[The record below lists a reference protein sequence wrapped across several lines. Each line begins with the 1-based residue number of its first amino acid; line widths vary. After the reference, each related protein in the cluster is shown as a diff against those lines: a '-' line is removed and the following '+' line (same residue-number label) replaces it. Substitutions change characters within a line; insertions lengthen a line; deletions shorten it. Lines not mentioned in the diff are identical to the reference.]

1 MSPPEVLLKIV
12 VYGPQERVGILDAD
26 RVIDCNA
33 ADPELPADLKSLIEL
48 GAAGIARATAVLEKS
63 RGAAIDGKR
72 YLNVADVKLRA
83 PWAHKR
89 VACAGGNYAAH
100 SYGMAVNRGTPDITL
115 EKMYAQM
122 RAAGNWGFWKV
133 LDEAAGPGD
142 EIPYPKIADYF
153 DYEAE
158 VAIVIGKR
166 GKDIAAGEL
175 KDYVW
180 GVTLANDWSNRD
192 MSGPNRAM
200 SFNTNKN
207 FDRSLSLGPCIVVGE
222 LDPQNVDVELRVN
235 GDLRQKYN
243 SADMVFN
250 FAEILAYLSRDFTF
264 VPGDLILGGTGAGT
278 AQDSTKLNE
287 DGTRPKDRFL
297 KKGDVVQITSPAI
310 GTLES
315 RVV

>member
-1 MSPPEVLLKIV
+1 VKIV
-12 VYGPQERVGILDAD
+12 VYGPLERVGILDAGH
-26 RVIDCNA
+26 VIDLNA
-33 ADPELPADLKSLIEL
+33 ADPELPADLLSLIEL
-48 GAAGIARATAVLEKS
+48 GDTGITRAGAILEAS
-63 RGAAIDGKR
+63 RGAAVDGKR
-72 YLNVADVKLRA
+72 ILNAADVKLHA
-83 PWAHKR
+83 PWARKR

-100 SYGMAVNRGTPDITL
+100 SYGMAVNRGTKDVTV
-115 EKMYAQM
+115 EKMAAQM

-133 LDEAAGPGD
+133 LDEVAGPGD
-142 EIPYPKIADYF
+142 EVPYPSRADYF

-166 GKDIAAGEL
+166 GKDIATNEL

-180 GVTLANDWSNRD
+180 GVTLANDWSNREAGG
-192 MSGPNRAM
+192 GPARAM
-200 SFNTNKN
+200 SFNTQKN

-222 LDPQNVDVELRVN
+222 LDPQHVDVELRVN
-235 GDLRQKYN
+235 GELRQKYN

-250 FAEILAYLSRDFTF
+250 FAEILEYLSRDFTF

-287 DGTRPKDRFL
+287 DGSRPKDRFL
-297 KKGDVVQITSPAI
+297 KKGDLVQISSPAI

>member
-1 MSPPEVLLKIV
+1 VKIV
-12 VYGPQERVGILDAD
+12 VYGPLERVGILDAGL
-26 RVIDCNA
+26 VIDLNA
-33 ADPELPADLKSLIEL
+33 ADPELPADLLALIQL
-48 GAAGIARATAVLEKS
+48 GDAGIARATAVLKAS
-63 RGAAIDGKR
+63 RGATVDGKR
-72 YLNVADVKLRA
+72 ILNAADVTLHA
-83 PWAHKR
+83 PWARKR

-100 SYGMAVNRGTPDITL
+100 SYGMAVNRGTKDVTV
-115 EKMYAQM
+115 EKMAAQM

-133 LDEAAGPGD
+133 LDEVAGPGD
-142 EIPYPKIADYF
+142 DVPYPSRADYF

-166 GKDIAAGEL
+166 GKDIAIHEL

-180 GVTLANDWSNRD
+180 GVTLANDWSNREAGG
-192 MSGPNRAM
+192 GPARAM
-200 SFNTNKN
+200 SFNTQKN

-222 LDPQNVDVELRVN
+222 LDPQHVDVELRVN
-235 GDLRQKYN
+235 GELRQKYN

-250 FAEILAYLSRDFTF
+250 FAEILEYLSRDFTF

-287 DGTRPKDRFL
+287 DGSRPKDRFL
-297 KKGDVVQITSPAI
+297 KKGDLVQISSPAI
-310 GTLES
+310 GTLEN

>member
-1 MSPPEVLLKIV
+1 VKIV
-12 VYGPQERVGILDAD
+12 VYGPLERVGILDAG
-26 RVIDCNA
+26 RVLDLNA
-33 ADPELPADLKSLIEL
+33 ADPELPADLLSLIQR
-48 GAAGIARATAVLEKS
+48 GDAGIARATAVLEAS
-63 RGAAIDGKR
+63 RGAAVDGKR
-72 YLNVADVKLRA
+72 VFNASDVELHA
-83 PWAHKR
+83 PWARKR

-100 SYGMAVNRGTPDITL
+100 SYGMAVNRGTKDVTV
-115 EKMYAQM
+115 EKMAAQM

-133 LDEAAGPGD
+133 LDEVAGPGD
-142 EIPYPKIADYF
+142 DVPYPSQAEYF

-166 GKDIAAGEL
+166 GKDILASEL
-175 KDYVW
+175 EDYVW
-180 GVTLANDWSNRD
+180 GVTLANDWSNREAGA
-192 MSGPNRAM
+192 GPARAM
-200 SFNTNKN
+200 SFNTQKN

-222 LDPQNVDVELRVN
+222 LDAQNVDVELRVN

-278 AQDSTKLNE
+278 AQDSTKLNA
-287 DGTRPKDRFL
+287 DGSRPKDRFL
-297 KKGDVVQITSPAI
+297 KKGDLVQISSPAI